1 MSEFY
6 TPEELEERLGA
17 QLRNLRILRN
27 LDQRD
32 LAKRAGVALNVVK
45 RLESGK
51 TSTTTS
57 LIKVLKILNR
67 TEWLNTLAPQIAINP
82 IQMTPSKAPRQ
93 RVFRERKSGS
103 VTAKDTSNIEKV

>member
-17 QLRNLRILRN
+17 QIRNLRILRN
-27 LDQRD
+27 LDQRE
-32 LAKRAGVALNVVK
+32 LAERAGVALNVVK

-51 TSTTTS
+51 TSTTKS

-67 TEWLNTLAPQIAINP
+67 TEWLNTLAPQVAINP
-82 IQMTPSKAPRQ
+82 VQMTSSKAPRQ
-93 RVFRERKSGS
+93 KVFRERKSGS
-103 VTAKDTSNIEKV
+103 ITAKNALNKEKV